1 MNTFSGTYFDG
12 RSSKP
17 VQVGITVEGTSLR
30 LRDCSATL
38 PDIVV
43 ALQNCS
49 ATPPLGK
56 TRQSLI
62 LPGGT
67 RCETQD
73 AELLSLVDSHRG
85 LRAGPARIV
94 NFLESGWKTALACL
108 LVLFLCIWGFVAA
121 GIPFLAKM
129 AAASVPAAVTD
140 RLSRQT
146 LAVLDARFLEPSELD
161 ADRSAHLQNLF
172 HGLVGRKKSAARY
185 RLEFRKSDHFGANAF
200 ALPSGLIVMTDELV
214 GLAEND
220 RELIGV
226 LAHEIAHVENRHGLR
241 ILFQNAGTLLLI
253 SALAGDEASIGTA
266 GETLSTLLIESGYS
280 RRFEKEADRAAGTYL
295 IRMGWGTACLQNIL
309 ARVAKTAP
317 ILPAFALFSTH
328 PDLEKRIDYLKK
340 MDRTG

>member
-1 MNTFSGTYFDG
+1 MSTFTGTYLDG

-17 VQVGITVEGTSLR
+17 VQVGITFEGTTLR
-30 LRDCSATL
+30 LQDCAAEL

-43 ALQNCS
+43 PLQNCNV
-49 ATPPLGK
+49 TPPLGK
-56 TRQSLI
+56 TARSLI
-62 LPGGT
+62 LPGGA
-67 RCETQD
+67 RCETRD
-73 AELLSLVDSHRG
+73 ADLLALVDSR
-85 LRAGPARIV
+85 RAPAGSARIV

-108 LVLFLCIWGFVAA
+108 LGLFLCIWGFLAA

-129 AAASVPAAVTD
+129 AAAAVPAAVTD
-140 RLSRQT
+140 RVSRQT
-146 LAVLDARFLEPSELD
+146 LAVLDTHFLKPSKLG

-172 HGLVGRKKSAARY
+172 HGLVGRKNSPAHY
-185 RLEFRKSDHFGANAF
+185 RLQFRKSENVGANAF

-241 ILFQNAGTLLLI
+241 MLFQNAGALLLV
-253 SALAGDEASIGTA
+253 SALAGDVTSISAA
-266 GETLSTLLIESGYS
+266 GETLPKLLIESGYS

-295 IRMGWGTACLQNIL
+295 IRMGWGTASLQNIL
-309 ARVAKTAP
+309 TRIAKTAP
-317 ILPAFALFSTH
+317 THPAFALFSSH
-328 PDLEKRIDYLKK
+328 PDLEERIGYLRK

>member
-1 MNTFSGTYFDG
+1 MSTFTGTYLDG

-17 VQVGITVEGTSLR
+17 VQVGITFEGTTLR
-30 LRDCSATL
+30 LQDCTAVS

-43 ALQNCS
+43 PLQNCS
-49 ATPPLGK
+49 ATPPLGG
-56 TRQSLI
+56 TRRSLI
-62 LPGGT
+62 LPGGA
-67 RCETQD
+67 RCETID
-73 AELLSLVDSHRG
+73 AELLALVDSHRSP
-85 LRAGPARIV
+85 AGSARIV

-108 LVLFLCIWGFVAA
+108 LGLFLCLWGFVAA

-129 AAASVPAAVTD
+129 AAAAVPAAATD

-146 LAVLDARFLEPSELD
+146 LAVLDTRFLEPSELG

-172 HGLVGRKKSAARY
+172 HGLVDRKRSPVNY
-185 RLEFRKSDHFGANAF
+185 RLEFRKSGQAGANAF

-241 ILFQNAGTLLLI
+241 VLFQNAGTLLLV
-253 SALAGDEASIGTA
+253 SALAGDVSSISAA
-266 GETLSTLLIESGYS
+266 GETLPTLLIESGYS

-295 IRMGWGTACLQNIL
+295 IRMGWGTVSLQNIL
-309 ARVAKTAP
+309 ARLAKTAP
-317 ILPAFALFSTH
+317 LHPAFALFSTH
-328 PDLEKRIDYLKK
+328 PDLEERIGYLKK
-340 MDRTG
+340 MDRTR

>member
-1 MNTFSGTYFDG
+1 MSTFTGTYLDG

-17 VQVGITVEGTSLR
+17 VQVGITFEGTSLR
-30 LRDCSATL
+30 LQDCAAVL

-43 ALQNCS
+43 PLQNCS

-56 TRQSLI
+56 TGRSLI
-62 LPGGT
+62 LPGGA
-67 RCETQD
+67 RCETRD
-73 AELLSLVDSHRG
+73 ADLLALVDSRRG
-85 LRAGPARIV
+85 PAGSARIV

-108 LVLFLCIWGFVAA
+108 LGLFLCIWGFVAA

-140 RLSRQT
+140 RLSHQT
-146 LAVLDARFLEPSELD
+146 LAVLDTHFLEPSELG
-161 ADRSAHLQNLF
+161 ADRSAHLQSLF
-172 HGLVGRKKSAARY
+172 RGLVGRKNSPAHY
-185 RLEFRKSDHFGANAF
+185 RLEFRKSENVGANAF

-241 ILFQNAGTLLLI
+241 TMFQNAGTLLLV
-253 SALAGDEASIGTA
+253 STLAGDVSSISAA
-266 GETLSTLLIESGYS
+266 GETLPTLLIESGYS

-295 IRMGWGTACLQNIL
+295 IRMGWGTASLQNVL
-309 ARVAKTAP
+309 ARIAKTAP
-317 ILPAFALFSTH
+317 IHPAFALFSTH
-328 PDLEKRIDYLKK
+328 PDLEERIGYLKK
-340 MDRTG
+340 MDRTR